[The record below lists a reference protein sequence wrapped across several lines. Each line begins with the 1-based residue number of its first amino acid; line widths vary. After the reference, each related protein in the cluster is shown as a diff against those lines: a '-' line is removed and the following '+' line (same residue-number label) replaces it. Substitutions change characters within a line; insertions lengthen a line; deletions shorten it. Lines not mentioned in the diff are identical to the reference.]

1 MVTIIRSIPSLYE
14 FTFGYMIIQV
24 AAFEHASY
32 FRAFATA
39 PEKFYDENKNGNGWE
54 HFAKNH
60 LAFDL
65 GFDNKI
71 DDKKLIEQKVI
82 QMVVDYDLV
91 LIR

>member
-14 FTFGYMIIQV
+14 STFGYMNTQV
-24 AAFEHASY
+24 AAFGRASY
-32 FRAFATA
+32 FRAFAAA
-39 PEKFYDENKNGNGWE
+39 PEKYYDENKNGNGWE

-71 DDKKLIEQKVI
+71 DDKKLIEQYVI
-82 QMVVDYDLV
+82 QMDYDLV
-91 LIR
+91 VIR